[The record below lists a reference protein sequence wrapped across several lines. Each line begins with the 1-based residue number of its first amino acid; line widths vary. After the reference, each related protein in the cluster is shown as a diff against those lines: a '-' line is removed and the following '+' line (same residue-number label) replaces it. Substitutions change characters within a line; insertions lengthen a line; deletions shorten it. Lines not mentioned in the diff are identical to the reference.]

1 MDRGIAYCEIHR
13 LIEHFRGLPFQDLMA
28 LADKEGTES
37 DIAAQGERITL
48 SVDIRRASDRS
59 VRINVSAYGNNW
71 WRHESIDESVLIEE
85 S

>member
-1 MDRGIAYCEIHR
+1 MDRDMAYCEVHR
-13 LIEHFRGLPFQDLMA
+13 LLEHFRGLPFQDLVA
-28 LADKEGTES
+28 LADKQVTES
-37 DIAAQGERITL
+37 EITAQGELITL

-71 WRHESIDESVLIEE
+71 WRHESIDESVLVEE